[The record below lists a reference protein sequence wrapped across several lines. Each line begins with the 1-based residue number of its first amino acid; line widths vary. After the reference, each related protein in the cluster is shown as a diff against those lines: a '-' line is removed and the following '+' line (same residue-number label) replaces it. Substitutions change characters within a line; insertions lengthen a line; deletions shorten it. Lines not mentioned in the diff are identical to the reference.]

1 MSHIYRLVS
10 GPSHLRSPQFCYRSL
25 RPWARCLAGSGY
37 ERSEALRAERCLSAV
52 TQVLFSAAPAFSSQ
66 ALAVS
71 SQPSAL
77 SPQPS
82 ALSPQLSA
90 LCPQPSAPSPQLFGF
105 DIFPIPLATNLRGKK
120 RSSMFANL
128 FIVPGISSPPPS
140 SSNLSVCATTSSC
153 ACSPPG
159 NFFRFGSPASPW
171 GAAFKRPG
179 QTVTTLMP
187 CLPTSRSTASE
198 KVVRKDF
205 VAE

>member
-77 SPQPS
+77 SPQLSALSSQLS
-82 ALSPQLSA
+82 ALSPQLPA
-90 LCPQPSAPSPQLFGF
+90 L
-105 DIFPIPLATNLRGKK
+105 
-120 RSSMFANL
+120 
-128 FIVPGISSPPPS
+128 S
-140 SSNLSVCATTSSC
+140 SSASTFFQFPWRPTFVGKSVRVCSQTYLSF
-153 ACSPPG
+153 P
-159 NFFRFGSPASPW
+159 
-171 GAAFKRPG
+171 
-179 QTVTTLMP
+179 
-187 CLPTSRSTASE
+187 E
-198 KVVRKDF
+198 
-205 VAE
+205 